1 MAAVPRVLS
10 RLRPRR
16 CPAVLRPCPAGPRGH
31 RGQRGGTT
39 GTTTALAR
47 QRWARPAG
55 AALAFL
61 GGLSLFPRDAEEEEG
76 EDAIILLLKKAKL
89 SVMKGELAEA
99 ERLLHQAL
107 RLSHQEDNRQAIA
120 YTYSVMANVAF
131 MQGQLDNAE
140 KLYKAS
146 MSYLLAGDMKEDDNA
161 ILEMSLKLASIYA
174 AQKQDKLAIAG
185 YQFCI
190 LTLEEK
196 IAKQKDLPE
205 DVLPAEEKANTRLLL
220 GMSLDSYARYLLSVN
235 QLPAAQKMYEK
246 ALQIANDVQGETH
259 PQVTCT
265 TVVGPLKKERL
276 ISRELCRHPTC
287 PALMSGDECD
297 ASAASDCCTSL
308 ALRLPLSILVQ
319 TVVLLNDLATVLDAQ
334 GHHDE
339 AYSYVKRA
347 AELARETQHPEE
359 HMVLNNLAAIL
370 MHKDFL
376 QAKLVYKEALKQAQQ
391 KGDVASVQH
400 IQEELAELAK
410 RRKGSK

>member
-39 GTTTALAR
+39 GTGSTTALAR
-47 QRWARPAG
+47 PRWARPSG

-76 EDAIILLLKKAKL
+76 EDAIILLLKKAK
-89 SVMKGELAEA
+89 MG
-99 ERLLHQAL
+99 
-107 RLSHQEDNRQAIA
+107 
-120 YTYSVMANVAF
+120 NVAF

-196 IAKQKDLPE
+196 ITKQKDLPE

-259 PQVTCT
+259 PQ
-265 TVVGPLKKERL
+265 
-276 ISRELCRHPTC
+276 
-287 PALMSGDECD
+287 
-297 ASAASDCCTSL
+297 
-308 ALRLPLSILVQ
+308 

-370 MHKDFL
+370 MHKEDFL

-391 KGDVASVQH
+391 KGDVATVQH

>member
-1 MAAVPRVLS
+1 MTA
-10 RLRPRR
+10 RLHSNRRPRPR
-16 CPAVLRPCPAGPRGH
+16 ATQGRMSRGYCELLKGPQRTMLAAALPRAVLRLSARRYPAGLRAT
-31 RGQRGGTT
+31 RAAWRGGARGEGRSGRT
-39 GTTTALAR
+39 GFER
-47 QRWARPAG
+47 RRWARPVGG
-55 AALAFL
+55 ALGFL
-61 GGLSLFPRDAEEEEG
+61 GAFSLFPRDAEEDG
-76 EDAIILLLKKAKL
+76 EDAVILLLKRAK
-89 SVMKGELAEA
+89 
-99 ERLLHQAL
+99 
-107 RLSHQEDNRQAIA
+107 
-120 YTYSVMANVAF
+120 MANVAF

-146 MSYLLAGDMKEDDNA
+146 MSYLLAGDTKEDDNA

-174 AQKQDKLAIAG
+174 AQKQHKLALAG
-185 YQFCI
+185 YEFCI

-220 GMSLDSYARYLLSVN
+220 GMSLDSYARYLLNIN

-246 ALQIANDVQGETH
+246 ALQISKDVQGETH
-259 PQVTCT
+259 
-265 TVVGPLKKERL
+265 
-276 ISRELCRHPTC
+276 
-287 PALMSGDECD
+287 A
-297 ASAASDCCTSL
+297 
-308 ALRLPLSILVQ
+308 Q
-319 TVVLLNDLATVLDAQ
+319 TVVLMSDLATVLDAQ

-347 AELARETQHPEE
+347 AELAKETQHPEE

-370 MHKDFL
+370 MHKEDFL
-376 QAKLVYKEALKQAQQ
+376 QAKQVYKEALKQAQQ

>member
-1 MAAVPRVLS
+1 MAAVPRALS

-16 CPAVLRPCPAGPRGH
+16 CPAVLRPCPARGH

-39 GTTTALAR
+39 GTGTTTALAR
-47 QRWARPAG
+47 PRWARPAG

-76 EDAIILLLKKAKL
+76 EDAIILLLKKAK
-89 SVMKGELAEA
+89 
-99 ERLLHQAL
+99 
-107 RLSHQEDNRQAIA
+107 
-120 YTYSVMANVAF
+120 MANVAF

-259 PQVTCT
+259 PQ
-265 TVVGPLKKERL
+265 
-276 ISRELCRHPTC
+276 
-287 PALMSGDECD
+287 
-297 ASAASDCCTSL
+297 
-308 ALRLPLSILVQ
+308 
-319 TVVLLNDLATVLDAQ
+319 TVVLMNDLATVLDAQ

-370 MHKDFL
+370 MHKEDFL
-376 QAKLVYKEALKQAQQ
+376 QAKQVYKEALKQAQQ

>member
-1 MAAVPRVLS
+1 MPSCCCS
-10 RLRPRR
+10 REPS
-16 CPAVLRPCPAGPRGH
+16 PDI
-31 RGQRGGTT
+31 TT
-39 GTTTALAR
+39 
-47 QRWARPAG
+47 
-55 AALAFL
+55 FV
-61 GGLSLFPRDAEEEEG
+61 GLF
-76 EDAIILLLKKAKL
+76 
-89 SVMKGELAEA
+89 
-99 ERLLHQAL
+99 Q
-107 RLSHQEDNRQAIA
+107 
-120 YTYSVMANVAF
+120 MANVAF

-174 AQKQDKLAIAG
+174 AQKQDKLAVAG

-196 IAKQKDLPE
+196 IAKEKDLPE

-220 GMSLDSYARYLLSVN
+220 GMSLDSYARYLLSIE

-259 PQVTCT
+259 PQ
-265 TVVGPLKKERL
+265 
-276 ISRELCRHPTC
+276 
-287 PALMSGDECD
+287 
-297 ASAASDCCTSL
+297 
-308 ALRLPLSILVQ
+308 
-319 TVVLLNDLATVLDAQ
+319 TVVLMNDLATVLDAQ
-334 GHHDE
+334 GHHDQ
-339 AYSYVKRA
+339 AYSYVQRA

-370 MHKDFL
+370 MHKEDFL
-376 QAKLVYKEALKQAQQ
+376 QAKQVYKEALKQAQQ

-400 IQEELAELAK
+400 IREELAELAK